1 MKCVTNLI
9 IAKKEVWSLPSATG
23 RWSPGLWNVL
33 PITNTLFVWG
43 LWALNVNSMIYDE
56 GFGTSRISF
65 NLDSN
70 KKLNFLVQILGKGW
84 RLTVT
89 QAVHDG
95 VPIKTLDTRD
105 SGEIPIGDIPFGTL
119 LDSAIC
125 ISFFC
130 WF

>member
-9 IAKKEVWSLPSATG
+9 IAKKRSDLYPQLLGGDLQASG
-23 RWSPGLWNVL
+23 RSCLSQIPY
-33 PITNTLFVWG
+33 LFGVFEHWT
-43 LWALNVNSMIYDE
+43 VNSMIYDE
-56 GFGTSRISF
+56 RFGTCRISF